1 MKKAV
6 AILFVLTLMFSLVS
20 FAEEAE
26 DWSIPP
32 VFTKAYEQSAGK
44 VYIEWEGN
52 APLYQIFLDGNKIA
66 DVTVSHHVLDL
77 SKGTHSVMIYP
88 IYVEK
93 TGADNKVGID
103 VGVPIPKLEAD
114 IKLDLNLDLA
124 SLGLEA
130 KNLIPGNAS
139 EALNIDYKANP
150 IIDGTATDLSAVTDF
165 NNNVVLSFNDQYN
178 ADEYEVMIKKGNNA
192 NYVTF
197 YAGDEE
203 DAGLIIEDNAL
214 VSLVL
219 DRDFLAK
226 QDCPQPVMNEEYKF
240 SVLMRKYA
248 RDYVSGEKI
257 RSTIHSSK
265 TSSELTYKP
274 TELWKTAPAID
285 YASQTADGEITLRW
299 SHEDGGLGCEYAI
312 MKINKIMGVM
322 TGEEQLGITKEHEFI
337 IRDLAN
343 GGYCFNIVPTYGGE
357 KGTYSVDANVEVKND
372 WVIAPALKC
381 EQTGDKQVKLTWK
394 APANIEQYHITVYT
408 GDNNSILRFVDLDYS
423 KYTEFDLTASEGDME
438 YIYEF
443 DKDGDSGNDINL
455 DISIPGLIDTS
466 INLASGQKLKFEI
479 YGIRHTESGAEQKSA
494 TSSQTINL
502 K

>member
-20 FAEEAE
+20 FAEEAT

-52 APLYQIFLDGNKIA
+52 APLYQIYLDGNKIT
-66 DVTVSHHVLDL
+66 DVTVSHHILDL
-77 SKGTHSVMIYP
+77 SKGTHSIMIYP
-88 IYVEK
+88 IYIEK
-93 TGADNKVGID
+93 TGAENKVGID
-103 VGVPIPKLEAD
+103 LGVPVNAIEAG
-114 IKLDLNLDLA
+114 IKLDLDLS
-124 SLGLEA
+124 SLGLGDR
-130 KNLIPGNAS
+130 NLIPGSVS
-139 EALNIDYKANP
+139 EALYIDYKANP
-150 IIDGTATDLSAVTDF
+150 IIDGTATDLTAVTDF
-165 NNNVVLSFNDQYN
+165 SNNVVLSFNDQYN

-197 YAGDEE
+197 YAGDAEN
-203 DAGLIIEDNAL
+203 AGLIIEDNAL

-240 SVLMRKYA
+240 SVLMRKYS

-265 TSSELTYKP
+265 TSNELTYKP

-312 MKINKIMGVM
+312 MKINKVLGVM
-322 TGEEQLGITKEHEFI
+322 TGEEQLGSTKEHEFI
-337 IRDLAN
+337 IRDLVN
-343 GGYCFNIVPTYGGE
+343 GGYCFNIVSTYGGE
-357 KGTYSVDANVEVKND
+357 KGTYSADANVEVKND
-372 WVIAPALKC
+372 WVIAPSLTC
-381 EQTGDKQVKLTWK
+381 VQTEDKQVKLTWK
-394 APANIEQYHITVYT
+394 APANIEQYHIVVYT
-408 GDNNSILRFVDLDYS
+408 GDNNSLLRFVDLDYS
-423 KYTEFDLTASEGDME
+423 KYTEFDLATSEGDME
-438 YIYEF
+438 YIYEY
-443 DKDGDSGNDINL
+443 DKDVDPVN
-455 DISIPGLIDTS
+455 GL
-466 INLASGQKLKFEI
+466 KMKFEI

-494 TSSQTINL
+494 TSSQTIIL

>member
-1 MKKAV
+1 MKKAI
-6 AILFVLTLMFSLVS
+6 AILFILTLMFSMAS
-20 FAEEAE
+20 FAEETT

-52 APLYQIFLDGNKIA
+52 APLYQIYLDGNKIA
-66 DVTVSHHVLDL
+66 DVTVSHYILDL

-88 IYVEK
+88 IYIEK
-93 TGADNKVGID
+93 TGAENKIGLD
-103 VGVPIPKLEAD
+103 VGLPIPVVEAD
-114 IKLDLNLDLA
+114 IKLDLDLA
-124 SLGLEA
+124 SLGLGDR
-130 KNLIPGNAS
+130 NLIPGNVS
-139 EALNIDYKANP
+139 EALYIDYKANP
-150 IIDGTATDLSAVTDF
+150 IIDGTATDLSASTDF
-165 NNNVVLSFNDQYN
+165 NNNVVLSFNDQFN

-197 YAGDEE
+197 YADDEE
-203 DAGLIIEDNAL
+203 DADLIIEDNAL

-219 DRDFLAK
+219 DKAFLAK

-240 SVLMRKYA
+240 AVLMRKYA

-299 SHEDGGLGCEYAI
+299 SHEDNGLGCEYAV
-312 MKINKIMGVM
+312 MKINKVLGVM
-322 TGEEQLGITKEHEFI
+322 TGEENIGTTKEHEFI
-337 IRDLAN
+337 IRDLVN
-343 GGYCFNIVPTYGGE
+343 GGYCFNIVPTYDGE
-357 KGTYSVDANVEVKND
+357 KGTYSADANIEVKNE
-372 WVIAPALKC
+372 WVVAPSLAC
-381 EQTGDKQVKLTWK
+381 EQTGAKQVKLSWK

-408 GDNNSILRFVDLDYS
+408 GDNNNLLRFVDLDYS
-423 KYTEFDLTASEGDME
+423 KYTEFDLEASEGDME
-438 YIYEF
+438 YIYEY
-443 DKDGDSGNDINL
+443 DKDVDPVN
-455 DISIPGLIDTS
+455 GLIM
-466 INLASGQKLKFEI
+466 KFEI
-479 YGIRHTESGAEQKSA
+479 YGLRHTESGAEQKSA
-494 TSSQTINL
+494 TSSQTIIL